1 LDPRSLFEFARIKP
15 LAAWSLSG
23 ALLGT
28 GLAIYLSSGQ
38 LVSVLPM
45 ALAIACVVIM
55 QYVAHPL
62 NDIMDYDLDR
72 QAPIGATGRFKPIV
86 DGEISI
92 KEAKYLSLVLVLVI
106 LVLLSYLVVLQ
117 PVLII
122 PAAYGMVALFGYN
135 HPSLRWAYK
144 PFTELYLSMPI
155 NAISVLVIS
164 FIGSGLINGV
174 SIIVSLAF
182 GFASSSFFVSMM
194 SMDFP
199 TDRSNGKR
207 TTVVT
212 FPRLRWCTF
221 YPLIGLAV
229 VLLGSPILLA
239 AAGPA
244 FTTVFLLISIVVFL
258 ALSWY
263 GARVDALRL
272 RYLEGMEKD
281 PEGHSGYVR
290 LRQLYLS
297 LAYAILLSGLFVISR
312 GV

>member
-1 LDPRSLFEFARIKP
+1 MDPRSLFEFARIKP

-38 LVSVLPM
+38 LLAPLSM
-45 ALAIACVVIM
+45 ALAIGCVVIM
-55 QYVAHPL
+55 QYVAHPM
-62 NDIMDYDLDR
+62 NDIMDYELDR

-92 KEAKYLSLVLVLVI
+92 KEARHLSLLLVTVVLVMM
-106 LVLLSYLVVLQ
+106 SYLIVLQ
-117 PVLII
+117 PVLVL
-122 PAAYGMVALFGYN
+122 PAAYGMVALIGYN
-135 HPSLRWAYK
+135 HSSLRWAYK

-164 FIGSGLINGV
+164 FIGSGQISGV
-174 SIIVSLAF
+174 SIIISLAF

-199 TDRSNGKR
+199 IDRTNGKR

-212 FPRLRWCTF
+212 FPRLRWCTY
-221 YPLIGLAV
+221 YPMIGLAV
-229 VLLGSPILLA
+229 ALLGSPLLMA
-239 AAGPA
+239 TGGPA
-244 FTTVFLLISIVVFL
+244 FTTVFVLISVAVFL

-263 GARVDALRL
+263 GARVDALRF
-272 RYLEGMEKD
+272 RYLEGREKD
-281 PEGHSGYVR
+281 PEGRSGYIR

-297 LAYAILLSGLFVISR
+297 LAYAILLSGLFVLFR
-312 GV
+312 GA